1 MTIKRRTGYVKCFH
15 IEYKNFTRISLF
27 VYLIVF
33 VPILLPGQDAVIHW
47 KEFSIGSP
55 AMNINLP
62 GDPEPM
68 EVTISPSLLQVIH
81 TYSAY
86 QYIDNKIGMKVMI
99 VFTAYDKSDST
110 DLKNFELQMISDL
123 ESRGASDIEFA
134 PLPIECQGKQCIRLH
149 GHLQLNGIKK
159 IFTTSIIEDDKR
171 VWKVVMYANQKG
183 HNGKQLMESISNSI
197 WFN

>member
-1 MTIKRRTGYVKCFH
+1 MIIKRRTEYVKCFH
-15 IEYKNFTRISLF
+15 KEYGNFTRMRLF
-27 VYLIVF
+27 FFLIVF
-33 VPILLPGQDAVIHW
+33 VPILLRGQDAVIHW

-68 EVTISPSLLQVIH
+68 EVTISPSLLQVIQ

-86 QYIDNKIGMKVMI
+86 QYIDNHNGMKVMI
-99 VFTAYDKSDST
+99 VFTAYDKPNAT
-110 DLKNFELQMISDL
+110 DLKKYEGQMISDL
-123 ESRGASDIEFA
+123 ESKGASDIEFTSV
-134 PLPIECQGKQCIRLH
+134 PIDCLGKECVRLH

-159 IFTTSIIEDDKR
+159 IFTTSIIEDDSR

-197 WFN
+197 RFN